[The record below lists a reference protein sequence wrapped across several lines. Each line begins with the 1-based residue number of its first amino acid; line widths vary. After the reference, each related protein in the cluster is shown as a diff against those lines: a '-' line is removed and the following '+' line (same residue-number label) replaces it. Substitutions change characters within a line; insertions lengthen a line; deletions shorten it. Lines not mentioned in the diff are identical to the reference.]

1 MPSKTTILEMLE
13 EKRYGWPNGA
23 CSLMVDIEDYSG
35 VCGRCGYSVEDHE
48 YLQEAVEFE
57 DDEGNR
63 FWALSRD

>member
-13 EKRYGWPNGA
+13 EKRINWPLGA
-23 CSLMVDIEDYSG
+23 CSLLMEIEDYSG
-35 VCGRCGYSVEDHE
+35 TCGRCGWSMEDHE

-63 FWALSRD
+63 FWALSRI